1 MAMKKATAILLL
13 FLFLFTNSGMAV
25 NVHWCK
31 GKITSIKFFED
42 DEHGCKCGKKP
53 MKRNCCKDKTVVFK
67 AKIDPA
73 KVNQFSFKIYLPKI
87 ELAPSLLT
95 EITATAKPQHFTP
108 DFYHPPPFK
117 PKTPIYLL
125 DRVIRI

>member
-1 MAMKKATAILLL
+1 MKKATAILLL

-25 NVHWCK
+25 NVHYCK
-31 GKITSIKFFED
+31 GKITSIKFFDD

-73 KVNQFSFKIYLPKI
+73 KVNQFSFKIALPQI
-87 ELAPSLLT
+87 DLAHSFQM
-95 EITATAKPQHFTP
+95 EITAAAQLQHFTSN
-108 DFYHPPPFK
+108 FYHPPPFK
-117 PKTPIYLL
+117 PTTPIYLS
-125 DRVIRI
+125 DRVFRI